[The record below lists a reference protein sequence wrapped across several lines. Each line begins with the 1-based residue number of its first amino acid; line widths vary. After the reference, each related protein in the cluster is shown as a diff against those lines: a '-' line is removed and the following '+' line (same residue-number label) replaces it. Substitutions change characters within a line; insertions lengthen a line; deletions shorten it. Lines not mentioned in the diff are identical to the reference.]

1 MRSGASRPSQKSRRP
16 AARRHEARRSLG
28 SRTLYA
34 LLVWAALHS
43 AVVECGYA
51 PHYAPGLMSKV
62 AHNRDMPQAA
72 CMVSSPTL
80 PIGSWVW
87 VYGQRTGAL
96 LRCRV
101 TDVSHPRDRA
111 RHLRTRRLV
120 ELDYAVTR
128 ALCGATDE
136 PSAACKVIIVRL

>member
-1 MRSGASRPSQKSRRP
+1 
-16 AARRHEARRSLG
+16 
-28 SRTLYA
+28 
-34 LLVWAALHS
+34 VWAALHS

-62 AHNRDMPQAA
+62 AHHRDMPPTA

-80 PIGSWVW
+80 PLGAWVW

-101 TDVSHPRDRA
+101 TDVSHPRDKA
-111 RHLRTRRLV
+111 RHLRTGRIA
-120 ELDYAVTR
+120 ELAYEVTAR
-128 ALCGATDE
+128 LCGSTRE
-136 PSAACKVIIVRL
+136 RVIDCPIVVVHL